1 MNVENGR
8 TRGRATG
15 RLLLV
20 GALLLPLWAC
30 ASSDAERAGHAPELS
45 AGTEVPSSKR
55 LEKELQSLDWAQFQ
69 TVLAGIPKLKAQV
82 DAYGPLGWKYV
93 EQNYRSYG
101 WKKNIDKLDASQKVE
116 LFERIQRARAAV
128 AE

>member
-1 MNVENGR
+1 MSDK
-8 TRGRATG
+8 TG
-15 RLLLV
+15 AMTTARRILLA

-30 ASSDAERAGHAPELS
+30 ASNDAERAGRVAEVS
-45 AGTEVPSSKR
+45 AEAEVPSSKR
-55 LEKELQSLDWAQFQ
+55 LEKELQSLDWPQFQ

-116 LFERIQRARAAV
+116 LFERIRRAKAGV
-128 AE
+128 IE